1 MHLHRFKPGLCIST
15 TSDSKRNKHT
25 LTHTATHNG
34 AKQVHCLTSLSKPYL
49 LRFATPVTA
58 SACAILRQNRCTVCQ
73 AVQTLPAAV
82 RNTGNCKC
90 LRQTAPKQVHCL
102 SSRPNLTCCGR
113 NTGNCKCLR
122 QTAPKQ
128 VHCLSSRP
136 NLTCCGRITGNCKCL
151 RHARVAPENRH
162 RARSKQGLFSIFC
175 LRPHPFFHELHAV
188 EVAAHRATH
197 GECSVRMG
205 SHVLWGFLQ
214 GIFVCIYMYVF
225 TIVFC
230 SVCACVCV
238 CVLVCVC
245 L

>member
-1 MHLHRFKPGLCIST
+1 MCVCVRANSHAPAPFQARPLYQHHQRQQAQQ
-15 TSDSKRNKHT
+15 
-25 LTHTATHNG
+25 THTHTHSH
-34 AKQVHCLTSLSKPYL
+34 AQRSKTGTLFNKP
-49 LRFATPVTA
+49 F
-58 SACAILRQNRCTVCQ
+58 
-73 AVQTLPAAV
+73 QTLSAAV
-82 RNTGNCKC
+82 
-90 LRQTAPKQVHCL
+90 
-102 SSRPNLTCCGR
+102 R

-238 CVLVCVC
+238 CVHVCVC
-245 L
+245 M

>member
-82 RNTGNCKC
+82 
-90 LRQTAPKQVHCL
+90 
-102 SSRPNLTCCGR
+102 R

-238 CVLVCVC
+238 CVHVCVC
-245 L
+245 M